1 MRNLIKNTLLLIPF
15 FLLIQIGYAEDTF
28 ELIYTITV
36 PAVPAESTRIVS
48 VTPVGDYNADGYG
61 DLVLGVRCRISNADY
76 YEAAYLYYGGP
87 SFDTEYDLLFLGD
100 PQDLILCGG
109 AEARATL
116 FGLGATGLAD
126 FNCDGYDDFA
136 ISAASLCNN
145 NKMLNGRV
153 YIYFGSPNPDTT
165 ADLIIDGIY
174 EFDYFGLY
182 MIFGNYNGDSYG
194 DFLTYTLDHFYGQ
207 QIYLFFGND
216 PPDNQYDWLCDYR
229 GTINYA
235 TFVRGGFDIN
245 NDEFDDFGWFVNLHK
260 YIIFLGGNPPDDNP
274 VDSIPNTTCIFPG
287 DVSGDGIDDF
297 LLGALG
303 ALYLCLGGDSLDFI
317 PDYVL
322 PHVHFS
328 HSFIYTLPNNEDK
341 LMVDVWHLKRFE
353 MYNTGV
359 PFDTVPY
366 NIINYNF
373 NHGPTQVNIG
383 DINAD
388 GIEDI
393 ALSDSAGPNL
403 YIYSIFQTAIEDMG
417 DVLPVEAELIHAYP
431 NPFNAACRITVS
443 DPRIELVEI
452 YDITGRLVER
462 LDVAS
467 GSALWDAAGRP
478 SGIYFARGKNNTQ
491 TIMRKLVFLK

>member
-1 MRNLIKNTLLLIPF
+1 MKYLIKIIMLLVVCSPF
-15 FLLIQIGYAEDTF
+15 FQIVSAEDTF

-36 PAVPAESTRIVS
+36 PAVPAESTKIVS

-61 DLVLGVRCRISNADY
+61 DLVLGVRCRISNVDY

-100 PQDLILCGG
+100 PQDLVLCGG

-116 FGLGATGLAD
+116 FGLGVAGLAD
-126 FNCDGYDDFA
+126 FNGDGYDDFA

-145 NKMLNGRV
+145 NKVLNGRV

-194 DFLTYTLDHFYGQ
+194 DFLTCTLDHFYGQ
-207 QIYLFFGND
+207 QIYLFFGSD

-229 GTINYA
+229 GTGNYA
-235 TFVRGGFDIN
+235 FSFCGGSDID
-245 NDEFDDFGWFVNLHK
+245 NDGFDDFGWEVNLQ
-260 YIIFLGGNPPDDNP
+260 YLIYLGGDPPGNEP
-274 VDSIPNTTCIFPG
+274 ADSIDSSYIVFAG
-287 DVSGDGIDDF
+287 DVSADGIDDF
-297 LLGALG
+297 FLWTQAGS
-303 ALYLCLGGDSLDFI
+303 YLCLGGDPLNLI

-322 PHVHFS
+322 PHTHFN
-328 HSFIYTLPNNEDK
+328 HSFIFTLPNNEDK

-359 PFDTVPY
+359 PFDTIPY

-373 NHGPTQVNIG
+373 NHRLTQPNIG

-393 ALSDSAGPNL
+393 ALSDSSGPNL
-403 YIYSIFQTAIEDMG
+403 YIYSIFQTGIEDSG
-417 DVLPVEAELIHAYP
+417 NSLPSKTGLIQAYP
-431 NPFNAACRITVS
+431 NPFNSACRITVS
-443 DPRIELVEI
+443 DPAIERIDI

-462 LDVAS
+462 LEVVSGAAVWEAS
-467 GSALWDAAGRP
+467 GRP
-478 SGIYFARGKNNTQ
+478 SGIYFARGENNMHTN
-491 TIMRKLVFLK
+491 TVRLVLLK